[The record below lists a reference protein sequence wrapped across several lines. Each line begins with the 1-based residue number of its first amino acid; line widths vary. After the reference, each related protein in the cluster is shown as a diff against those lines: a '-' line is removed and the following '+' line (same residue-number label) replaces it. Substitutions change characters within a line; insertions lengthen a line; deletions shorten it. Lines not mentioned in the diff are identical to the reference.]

1 MVKNNLSIMLGQD
14 NPFLGLIFEVN
25 EATAGFLAYCMLL
38 LIFIVA
44 SYVMMRRTQDIAK
57 SFIGGL
63 HITTI
68 LSILL
73 FYMGKLGGY
82 VLIPNLLMLALLVGE
97 SIAVALLYYQRMKG
111 L

>member
-1 MVKNNLSIMLGQD
+1 MLGQD
-14 NPFLGLIFEVN
+14 NPFLGLFFEVN
-25 EATAGFLAYCMLL
+25 EATAGFLAYCILL

-57 SFIGGL
+57 SLIGGL

-73 FYMGKLGGY
+73 FYHFFYICIFFIFFIIFIFLNFNVM
-82 VLIPNLLMLALLVGE
+82 LL
-97 SIAVALLYYQRMKG
+97 
-111 L
+111 